1 MSLATWAEAR
11 PWARAIRHEVMT
23 RRMPIWH
30 AARGYGDFANDPSL
44 SPFEIALVTAWVDGG
59 APRSFVPRGSP
70 AIRLPGPPEAPLI
83 PMENP
88 PAPPSSA
95 AVREVVVPCGDSQAP
110 AGRLLGLR
118 PELAEH
124 GSARVTAA
132 LTNGRAESLGWF
144 RDFARDFVTTYWL
157 RAPLTL
163 GSGSRIQATTPAT
176 APRLIETIGRQRAL
190 PNRAGLR
197 SRLARGAHRRSSA
210 TLGAVTH
217 SDVRRILT
225 ALWLLGAAVA
235 LYVYFFHREA
245 LEDLLS
251 GAATTS
257 LSRRQRGV
265 PGARMPARLHVRAG
279 DVTRAPRAS
288 CSSSRCRSSC

>member
-1 MSLATWAEAR
+1 MRFVALTLGVALVFAAASGLRAHDRITTTVTWDREISAIVRARCVTCHRDGGRAPMSLATWAEAR

-44 SPFEIALVTAWVDGG
+44 SPFEISLVTAWVDGG

-83 PMENP
+83 PLASAP
-88 PAPPSSA
+88 VPPSSA
-95 AVREVVVPCGDSQAP
+95 AVREVLLPCGDSQAP
-110 AGRLLGLR
+110 TGRLLGLR

-132 LTNGRAESLGWF
+132 LANGPAESLGWF

-163 GSGSRIQATTPAT
+163 GSGSRIQVTTPAT
-176 APRLIETIGRQRAL
+176 APRLIE
-190 PNRAGLR
+190 R
-197 SRLARGAHRRSSA
+197 SAVSEPCRIVLVFARG
-210 TLGAVTH
+210 
-217 SDVRRILT
+217 
-225 ALWLLGAAVA
+225 
-235 LYVYFFHREA
+235 
-245 LEDLLS
+245 
-251 GAATTS
+251 
-257 LSRRQRGV
+257 
-265 PGARMPARLHVRAG
+265 
-279 DVTRAPRAS
+279 
-288 CSSSRCRSSC
+288 